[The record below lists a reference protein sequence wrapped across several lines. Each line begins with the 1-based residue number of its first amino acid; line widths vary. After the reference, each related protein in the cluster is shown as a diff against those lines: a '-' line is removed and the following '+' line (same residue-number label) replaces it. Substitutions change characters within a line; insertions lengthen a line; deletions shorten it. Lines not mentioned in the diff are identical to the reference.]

1 MILESSVPKDFNAM
15 LRKFKD
21 KYPYLTAWLDSDAS
35 AAFILGEKLD
45 NADDFINGLSIEANE
60 NPFGSYKFDIID
72 GNKSIAHL
80 KSYRY
85 GGELRVR
92 QLNDIMGWNMTV
104 PKIEEKI
111 QDVIDIIEAKK
122 LDNKKIQLK
131 IKLKTIQSDFTKDD
145 S

>member
-1 MILESSVPKDFNAM
+1 MLLESSVPKDFNAM

-21 KYPYLTAWLDSDAS
+21 KYPYITAWLDSDAS

-45 NADDFINGLSIEANE
+45 NEDDFINGLSIEANE
-60 NPFGSYKFDIID
+60 NPFGSYKFKIID
-72 GNKSIAHL
+72 CNKSIAHL
-80 KSYRY
+80 KAYRY
-85 GGELRVR
+85 GGVLRVK

-111 QDVIDIIEAKK
+111 QDIIDIIEAKK

-131 IKLKTIQSDFTKDD
+131 IKLKKIQSDFTKDD